1 MNKLTLLNK
10 NNRIRIKENNRLKN
24 LINHLIR
31 NYKPGTKQYK
41 SDFLPEFTKNN
52 LVIDS
57 DFNFEAVGEDW
68 QDSTQSNALL
78 ILDDI
83 NNELNLADSEELKR
97 RDKSGQTLDRKEK
110 DKILKSISYLSKLES
125 SSNEKEFIQPVI
137 DVMKTVRSQEASNKD
152 YSIIDKVEI
161 ESALNFYKNID
172 KNNKVKS
179 LSAKKKHLKNIIDN
193 IDGMSVIN
201 NQLASEIPNSI
212 MLEEQLFK
220 IPKHNGQGIKD
231 EHAIEIMVE
240 WHKKHFK
247 NYKLIKGYLHK
258 DERTNENNEV
268 DDHIHFL
275 RSGRNSKTN
284 KFDINEH
291 QHKIGLEFAEKNGF
305 KNRAGIK
312 IDISKIKNLEY
323 SKTTEEV
330 RSIAGEAFQKDFYNH
345 ANRILKKYNYE
356 FRFEKKELS
365 NEEILLRKQ
374 IKKMA
379 DLPKSQRGFSMMKYF
394 MERAEENAKGA
405 LNAKNEYTKE
415 KNKAKDLISK
425 KDKMLKIWKKKA
437 IEEGNEELDIAI
449 NSARDLVL
457 KEEKEAANKINA
469 YNEIKEFADPLQA
482 KLNEARKLKVHN
494 DNSEILWKEA
504 KAKAETDKQI
514 AKEERVRAEEHTAL
528 NDQRELWF
536 EEAVQDRP
544 SPTTMTELVLK
555 IVELFSRVFKNNF
568 DKGEEWLERT
578 KTFEKKLFP
587 DGFSGGSITDEVRQ
601 RRRNNLKHR

>member
-193 IDGMSVIN
+193 ID
-201 NQLASEIPNSI
+201 
-212 MLEEQLFK
+212 
-220 IPKHNGQGIKD
+220 
-231 EHAIEIMVE
+231 
-240 WHKKHFK
+240 
-247 NYKLIKGYLHK
+247 
-258 DERTNENNEV
+258 
-268 DDHIHFL
+268 
-275 RSGRNSKTN
+275 
-284 KFDINEH
+284 
-291 QHKIGLEFAEKNGF
+291 
-305 KNRAGIK
+305 
-312 IDISKIKNLEY
+312 
-323 SKTTEEV
+323 
-330 RSIAGEAFQKDFYNH
+330 
-345 ANRILKKYNYE
+345 
-356 FRFEKKELS
+356 
-365 NEEILLRKQ
+365 
-374 IKKMA
+374 
-379 DLPKSQRGFSMMKYF
+379 
-394 MERAEENAKGA
+394 
-405 LNAKNEYTKE
+405 
-415 KNKAKDLISK
+415 
-425 KDKMLKIWKKKA
+425 
-437 IEEGNEELDIAI
+437 
-449 NSARDLVL
+449 
-457 KEEKEAANKINA
+457 
-469 YNEIKEFADPLQA
+469 
-482 KLNEARKLKVHN
+482 
-494 DNSEILWKEA
+494 
-504 KAKAETDKQI
+504 
-514 AKEERVRAEEHTAL
+514 
-528 NDQRELWF
+528 
-536 EEAVQDRP
+536 
-544 SPTTMTELVLK
+544 
-555 IVELFSRVFKNNF
+555 
-568 DKGEEWLERT
+568 
-578 KTFEKKLFP
+578 
-587 DGFSGGSITDEVRQ
+587 
-601 RRRNNLKHR
+601 